1 MKEKQL
7 NKAYFQLR
15 LLSVLL
21 SLQFLLGITLSTL
34 LDYDPKH
41 RTVVQVVFLIIHITV
56 ACLLAIMAIYR
67 LATALFWNYLIILS
81 SFGLLSVIMALVS
94 GAIAAANANKVAV
107 FLMSL
112 GFLGAF
118 GAYGYSMSAISR
130 QRTTK

>member
-41 RTVVQVVFLIIHITV
+41 RTAVQIVFLIFHITV
-56 ACLLAIMAIYR
+56 ACLLALLSIYR
-67 LATALFWNYLIILS
+67 LTTALFWNYLKVLS
-81 SFGLLSVIMALVS
+81 SFGLLSVVTALVS
-94 GAIAAANANKVAV
+94 GAVAAANANKVAV
-107 FLMSL
+107 FLMSM

-118 GAYGYSMSAISR
+118 GAYGYSMSSISR
-130 QRTTK
+130 RRSV